1 MDNSQFTLKDSNI
14 YIENIDFSLK
24 DIYLSIKVLIEQYIK
39 CCLDSTITIDK
50 YYINKGINIIVNV
63 FKIILMYTKNLDIT
77 KIYSFNSIYYYIEYI
92 NQISNKDSEI
102 VFVNLTL
109 NDAIVYVYRKS
120 IYEISDS
127 HKKKFKLTEY
137 DNLKFKKISY
147 LILSYQSIYST
158 YINTV
163 DTVDKLSPLYFIK
176 INTFFETLFDKKKLS
191 YDNNHELLQKLN
203 DNHSNIFEYN
213 TIIGI
218 DIDNIIHKMN
228 KIINSA

>member
-1 MDNSQFTLKDSNI
+1 MDNSQFTLKDNNI

-39 CCLDSTITIDK
+39 CCLDSTIIIDK
-50 YYINKGINIIVNV
+50 YYIDKGINIIVNV

-92 NQISNKDSEI
+92 KDSEI

-127 HKKKFKLTEY
+127 HKKKFKLTDY